1 MPPDRQSPN
10 AIDGARTTTDA
21 LEERIRRD
29 EARLLADEARI
40 AEDEH
45 DLRTNRLVARIA
57 VVLAGTLLIAVAGLT
72 ISLFALNRDIE
83 TVAKAAPKDDSV
95 GTTALKDSAVTAAK
109 LAPGAVGTAALADG
123 GVRRAD
129 LGAQAVGHVQLRPG
143 SVTGANVR
151 RNALTGVQIDERT
164 LRNVASAQSAV
175 RANTAHDAQSL
186 GGAAASAYLSRIM
199 IVRAASSANQQ
210 RTKGPIAARCPTGM
224 RIVAGGAAVDG
235 TSHGV
240 AIARS
245 APNGDQDWVAVANSY
260 HRPTVPWRLVVSA
273 VCVAG
278 GAA

>member
-95 GTTALKDSAVTAAK
+95 GTTASRTA
-109 LAPGAVGTAALADG
+109 
-123 GVRRAD
+123 R
-129 LGAQAVGHVQLRPG
+129 
-143 SVTGANVR
+143 
-151 RNALTGVQIDERT
+151 
-164 LRNVASAQSAV
+164 
-175 RANTAHDAQSL
+175 
-186 GGAAASAYLSRIM
+186 
-199 IVRAASSANQQ
+199 
-210 RTKGPIAARCPTGM
+210 
-224 RIVAGGAAVDG
+224 
-235 TSHGV
+235 
-240 AIARS
+240 
-245 APNGDQDWVAVANSY
+245 
-260 HRPTVPWRLVVSA
+260 
-273 VCVAG
+273 
-278 GAA
+278 